1 MSDRGP
7 SRRVYVG
14 RLSTRTR
21 DTDLEAAFDKY
32 GRCRVDLKSG
42 FAFVEYDD
50 ERDAEDAIRALD
62 NTDLDGSRIVVEQSH
77 GRRGGGP
84 GGPGGPSGGDSCFA
98 CGGRGH
104 WARDCPSSRSGDT
117 RGRCYTCGEPGHISR
132 ECRDRRGGG
141 GGGGGGRG
149 GYSSRGRS
157 RSRSR
162 SPRRRSRSPSP
173 RRRSPSPRG
182 RSPSPRRRSP
192 SPRRSSTDATN
203 GAPRSPPR
211 SP

>member
-104 WARDCPSSRSGDT
+104 WARDCPSSRYNPA
-117 RGRCYTCGEPGHISR
+117 CFLPYYYYCFFIYAHHHIIIY
-132 ECRDRRGGG
+132 GT
-141 GGGGGGRG
+141 
-149 GYSSRGRS
+149 SSF
-157 RSRSR
+157 
-162 SPRRRSRSPSP
+162 PHIFIYF
-173 RRRSPSPRG
+173 
-182 RSPSPRRRSP
+182 
-192 SPRRSSTDATN
+192 
-203 GAPRSPPR
+203 
-211 SP
+211 